1 MNLRLSHFW
10 KIRFGEER
18 VCLLGVQ
25 VEKLWQVLLERLLQR
40 ISQEICTS
48 GSLGTSF
55 TLAQFFILCRSVTD
69 NRQLT
74 GPLPLEMENLYSLF
88 DL

>member
-40 ISQEICTS
+40 ISKEICTS
-48 GSLGTSF
+48 GSLGTYY

-74 GPLPLEMENLYSLF
+74 GPLALEMENMYSLF